1 MSTTRQNT
9 DTAKARAG
17 PALDLE
23 INPDD
28 DILRVRI
35 TRAELLTREEAATAL
50 RYLADQLEHET
61 DHYWNTA
68 IRAGE
73 ADRVL

>member
-1 MSTTRQNT
+1 MEARQNT

-23 INPDD
+23 VHPDD
-28 DILRVRI
+28 DIIRVNI
-35 TRAELLTREEAATAL
+35 TGAELLTREEAATAL
-50 RYLADQLEHET
+50 RYLADELDRET
-61 DHYWNTA
+61 DHYWNRA
-68 IRAGE
+68 IRSGE